1 MLELQVTM
9 MSMWWT
15 TRDKVRD
22 FLDDISGDDRGE
34 VTAMTVLIV
43 ILSIAALGAGAV
55 IATKIGNNAKKVPE
69 P

>member
-22 FLDDISGDDRGE
+22 FLDELSGDDRGE